1 MIKFMKKSMIIR
13 YYWKVSVWSLFMTI
27 IFLIPLDN
35 KSYGN
40 ELPFFDK
47 IIHVGLFALCSLLL
61 FRARMHH
68 KNTKSAG
75 WLIIIQVISS
85 MLIFGALIELAQ
97 SAMGLGRMGS
107 ISDLLADFIG
117 SLVGYLILLLLQ
129 KLFFNY

>member
-1 MIKFMKKSMIIR
+1 MIIR
-13 YYWKVSVWSLFMTI
+13 YYWKVSVWSLFMII

-47 IIHVGLFALCSLLL
+47 FIHVGLFALCSLLL

-68 KNTKSAG
+68 KSTKSAG

-129 KLFFNY
+129 KLFFNN